1 MITAG
6 QGLWTTNSTVPADVG
21 TLFRVTPRRPVPAE
35 LRAMSAFRL
44 SDAKAAGVTS
54 TQLQARQYG
63 HPFHG
68 VHTSRPLTDLADL
81 CRAALLVLP
90 AQAVFSDETV
100 AALHGLPAPHCAAL
114 NVCVPEK
121 GVAVRRRGIVGHV
134 RHLTELDIGHWF
146 DLPVTTPERTFL
158 DLAARLPA
166 GELLGFVDAALR
178 ARLATMPGLLDV
190 LVRHPGCR
198 GVAKARR
205 VLEYAN
211 SAAESPRESMMRWL
225 LIEAGLPTPEVNA
238 NIYDSDGVFL
248 ARADMLFRK
257 ARVIVE
263 YDGDQHRTDRAQF
276 VHDIQRTTR
285 LAAAGYL
292 VLRFTGTDLMTRPG
306 WIVETVVAA
315 LRARG

>member
-1 MITAG
+1 M
-6 QGLWTTNSTVPADVG
+6 VRADVG
-21 TLFRVTPRRPVPAE
+21 TLRRVTPRRPIPPE
-35 LRAMSAFRL
+35 LRAMPAFRL

-54 TQLQARQYG
+54 TQLRARQYC

-68 VHTSRPLTDLADL
+68 VHASRPLAELASL

-90 AQAVFSDETV
+90 GQAVFSDETA
-100 AALHGLPAPHCAAL
+100 AALLGLPAPRSEAL
-114 NVCVPEK
+114 HVCVPEK
-121 GVAVRRRGIVGHV
+121 GVAVRRRGLIGHV
-134 RHLTELDIGHWF
+134 RHLTEVEVGRRV

-158 DLAARLPA
+158 DLAARMLA

-178 ARLATMPGLLDV
+178 ARLANVPSLFEAV
-190 LVRHPGCR
+190 VRHSGCR

-205 VLEYAN
+205 VLEHAN
-211 SAAESPRESMMRWL
+211 PAAESPRESMMRWL
-225 LIEAGLPTPEVNA
+225 FIEAGLPTPEVNV
-238 NIYDSDGVFL
+238 NIYDVDDVFL
-248 ARADMLFRK
+248 ARADMLFRV

-292 VLRFTGTDLMTRPG
+292 VLRFTGTDLVTRPR
-306 WIVETVVAA
+306 WIVETVMAA
-315 LRARG
+315 LRARS